1 MTNVLVQNILPA
13 RENHYVNMLYADAL
27 EDQLLVAAAEE
38 LYEYLI
44 DLRDALEH
52 DDYVDVLEYVLFD
65 DTIDL
70 DADLKV
76 IAESIEFYSHLE
88 CQDEY

>member
-1 MTNVLVQNILPA
+1 MTNVLEMSA
-13 RENHYVNMLYADAL
+13 R
-27 EDQLLVAAAEE
+27 EDQLIDMLYEDAVDEYGVSAAEE
-38 LYEYLI
+38 LYEYLL

-52 DDYVDVLEYVLFD
+52 DDYIDVLEYVLFD

-76 IAESIEFYSHLE
+76 IAESIEFHGMME
-88 CQDEY
+88 CMDEY